1 MTTPEALKALYVALG
16 GDADDV
22 ATANTSVDVLNAIAV
37 KFEGSGDATLNTDA
51 IMNVV
56 AVLDNMIPDPTLID
70 KNITA
75 NGTYN
80 ASSDEADGYK
90 KVVVDV
96 SPSLAEKN
104 VTANGTYNASSDNVQ
119 GYSKVVVNVAEQN
132 NSNLVRNGSETAF
145 VLRTSIEKI
154 TVPEGYTSL
163 NSYDTFQNI
172 AVLKEVYLPSTFAS
186 NALVSTAFNGSNALE
201 KITINKAEGSISG
214 APWGAPASCQII
226 WAG

>member
-37 KFEGSGDATLNTDA
+37 KFEGDGDATLNPDA

-90 KVVVDV
+90 KVVV
-96 SPSLAEKN
+96 
-104 VTANGTYNASSDNVQ
+104 
-119 GYSKVVVNVAEQN
+119 NVAEQN
-132 NSNLVRNGSETAF
+132 NARFKAGTGYFNYSQGPEFLS
-145 VLRTSIEKI
+145 
-154 TVPEGYTSL
+154 VPEGYGGINGITGS
-163 NSYDTFQNI
+163 NNAPF
-172 AVLKEVYLPSTFAS
+172 LKEVIIPSSITSITTDSFSRAT
-186 NALVSTAFNGSNALE
+186 NLE

>member
-37 KFEGSGDATLNTDA
+37 KFEGDGDATLNPDA

-80 ASSDEADGYK
+80 ASSDEAGGYK

-96 SPSLAEKN
+96 PSN
-104 VTANGTYNASSDNVQ
+104 DNNAKFDHITIGDSFKTD
-119 GYSKVVVNVAEQN
+119 
-132 NSNLVRNGSETAF
+132 VRALIS
-145 VLRTSIEKI
+145 VK
-154 TVPEGYTSL
+154 VPEGFTRLYTSSATDYL
-163 NSYDTFQNI
+163 SLLYATN
-172 AVLKEVYLPSTFAS
+172 LKEVELPSTLTRLEGGAFAQCY
-186 NALVSTAFNGSNALE
+186 ALE
-201 KITINKAEGSISG
+201 KIIINKPEGSISG

>member
-37 KFEGSGDATLNTDA
+37 KFEGDGDATLNPDA

-96 SPSLAEKN
+96 PLN
-104 VTANGTYNASSDNVQ
+104 N
-119 GYSKVVVNVAEQN
+119 N
-132 NSNLVRNGSETAF
+132 NSNMIYYSGGGGTFKFGEA
-145 VLRTSIEKI
+145 IEKLTI
-154 TVPEGYTSL
+154 AEGYTQSGGA
-163 NSYDTFQNI
+163 STFMYAINM
-172 AVLKEVYLPSTFAS
+172 KEISIPSTFTGIPAES
-186 NALVSTAFNGSNALE
+186 FSSCTKLE
-201 KITINKAEGSISG
+201 KITINKAEGSITG

>member
-37 KFEGSGDATLNTDA
+37 KFEGDGDATLNPDA

-90 KVVVDV
+90 KVVVEVPTNDNNAKYAHV
-96 SPSLAEKN
+96 SIGNDFKLDSRALI
-104 VTANGTYNASSDNVQ
+104 
-119 GYSKVVVNVAEQN
+119 KVD
-132 NSNLVRNGSETAF
+132 
-145 VLRTSIEKI
+145 
-154 TVPEGYTSL
+154 VPEGFTGLSNTLDYASFVYAE
-163 NSYDTFQNI
+163 N
-172 AVLKEVYLPSTFAS
+172 LKEVTLPSTLKTIPSSLFS
-186 NALVSTAFNGSNALE
+186 RCTALE
-201 KITINKAEGSISG
+201 KITINKAEGSITG
-214 APWGAPASCQII
+214 APWGAPASCQIV

>member
-37 KFEGSGDATLNTDA
+37 KFEGNGDATLNPDA

-90 KVVVDV
+90 KVVV
-96 SPSLAEKN
+96 N
-104 VTANGTYNASSDNVQ
+104 VP
-119 GYSKVVVNVAEQN
+119 VNNN
-132 NSNLVRNGSETAF
+132 NSNVVRSGGGATTFQVASN
-145 VLRTSIEKI
+145 VIEKI
-154 TVPEGYTSL
+154 TVPEGYQNL
-163 NSYDTFQNI
+163 YYDTSGTATLKTATN
-172 AVLKEVYLPSTFAS
+172 LKEITLPSTI
-186 NALVSTAFNGSNALE
+186 TAISSAMFTNCTLLE
-201 KITINKAEGSISG
+201 KITINKAEGSIEG
-214 APWGAPASCQII
+214 APWGAPETCQII

>member
-37 KFEGSGDATLNTDA
+37 KFEGDGDATLNPDA

-96 SPSLAEKN
+96 P
-104 VTANGTYNASSDNVQ
+104 
-119 GYSKVVVNVAEQN
+119 VNNN
-132 NSNLVRNGSETAF
+132 NSNVVRSSSSATTFQVAANVF
-145 VLRTSIEKI
+145 EKI
-154 TVPEGYTSL
+154 TVPEGYQNL
-163 NSYDTFQNI
+163 YYDTSGTATLKTATN
-172 AVLKEVYLPSTFAS
+172 LKEITIPSTLTS
-186 NALVSTAFNGSNALE
+186 ISTAMFTNCTLLE
-201 KITINKAEGSISG
+201 KITLNKPEGSIEG
-214 APWGAPASCQII
+214 APWGAPASCQVV

>member
-37 KFEGSGDATLNTDA
+37 KFEGDGDATLNPDA

-90 KVVVDV
+90 KVVV
-96 SPSLAEKN
+96 
-104 VTANGTYNASSDNVQ
+104 
-119 GYSKVVVNVAEQN
+119 NVAPVSEN
-132 NSNLVRNGSETAF
+132 NCKLIHPSGSNAFNPGTFIKEVESFSVPDGFLQIGTAVSGSFSEF
-145 VLRTSIEKI
+145 GR
-154 TVPEGYTSL
+154 
-163 NSYDTFQNI
+163 
-172 AVLKEVYLPSTFAS
+172 LKEVEIPSSIQVITEGVF
-186 NALVSTAFNGSNALE
+186 NVSTLE
-201 KITINKAEGSISG
+201 KITIHKAEGSITG

>member
-37 KFEGSGDATLNTDA
+37 KFEGDGDATLNPDA

-56 AVLDNMIPDPTLID
+56 SVLDNMIPDPTLID

-90 KVVVDV
+90 KVVV
-96 SPSLAEKN
+96 
-104 VTANGTYNASSDNVQ
+104 
-119 GYSKVVVNVAEQN
+119 NVAGAGN
-132 NSNLVRNGSETAF
+132 NAKFDHTAIGDSFKTDVRALIS
-145 VLRTSIEKI
+145 VK
-154 TVPEGYTSL
+154 VPEGFTKLYQSSATDYLSL
-163 NSYDTFQNI
+163 MYAAN
-172 AVLKEVYLPSTFAS
+172 LKEIELPSTLTTLDRNVFRQ
-186 NALVSTAFNGSNALE
+186 STALE
-201 KITINKAEGSISG
+201 KITINKPEGSIEG

>member
-37 KFEGSGDATLNTDA
+37 KFEGDGDATLNPDA

-90 KVVVDV
+90 KVI
-96 SPSLAEKN
+96 
-104 VTANGTYNASSDNVQ
+104 
-119 GYSKVVVNVAEQN
+119 VNVAEQN
-132 NSNLVRNGSETAF
+132 NAKFGAISIPDFQFVENLLNIEIPNGFTSFYNDNLFAFATALKTVSFPASFTTIPSSAFSNCT
-145 VLRTSIEKI
+145 
-154 TVPEGYTSL
+154 
-163 NSYDTFQNI
+163 
-172 AVLKEVYLPSTFAS
+172 
-186 NALVSTAFNGSNALE
+186 ALE
-201 KITINKAEGSISG
+201 KITINKPEGSISG